1 MENKNIIRFKFS
13 KKCGLKYIS
22 HLDLQRAL
30 TRIIKRSRIPVRYT
44 QGFNP
49 HPKMVFALPLGVG
62 TESECELLDVY
73 MVMDEARPN
82 VPLYTPLEFKDAI
95 IPNLPQ
101 GLGFI
106 DAFYPSGSFNEITTA
121 DYEIIVDLKS
131 EESVCDKFEKIL
143 SSPLIVFKKS
153 KAGDRDVDIQPMIK
167 GFSVEQNAKVLL
179 VNLKL
184 MAAQNNYLSPELV
197 MTGLKNNQEIND
209 AIDFYS
215 ITRTNINF
223 EN

>member
-1 MENKNIIRFKFS
+1 
-13 KKCGLKYIS
+13 
-22 HLDLQRAL
+22 
-30 TRIIKRSRIPVRYT
+30 
-44 QGFNP
+44 
-49 HPKMVFALPLGVG
+49 
-62 TESECELLDVY
+62 
-73 MVMDEARPN
+73 MDEARPN